1 MAQRDTVA
9 YEAMLHSR
17 LSLRESSVNFA
28 ERKVTTYFQNAH
40 THQRVFDLTH
50 KPNSTSISALISATL
65 NGSTEA
71 ENQLAQFFLSKA
83 VVATKRKLAGKLPTE
98 DQEDVALSAVKSFC
112 LGIREGGIKYQGDK
126 QLFALLH
133 KIVDR
138 KIRKLWQYH
147 LAQKRDIRQANPIE
161 TANDGNPIQS
171 PVQSGI
177 SLESIHV
184 TPEEQPA
191 VDRVLADLQTEL
203 RGLFSNLLSDLDE
216 HPRKLL
222 LALLES
228 DGNNEELARKIGR
241 SVASV
246 ERYRQLIRH
255 KLEK

>member
-1 MAQRDTVA
+1 MT
-9 YEAMLHSR
+9 
-17 LSLRESSVNFA
+17 NN
-28 ERKVTTYFQNAH
+28 TY
-40 THQRVFDLTH
+40 
-50 KPNSTSISALISATL
+50 SISALISATL
-65 NGSTEA
+65 NGSSEA

-83 VVATKRKLAGKLPTE
+83 VVATKRKLSGKLSTE

-112 LGIREGGIKYQGDK
+112 LGIRDGGIEYQGDK

-133 KIVDR
+133 KIVDG

-147 LAQKRDIRQANPIE
+147 LAQKRDIRQVNPMDTADAGIPIE
-161 TANDGNPIQS
+161 AFTQNGM
-171 PVQSGI
+171 

-184 TPEEQPA
+184 TLEEQPA
-191 VDRVLADLQTEL
+191 VNRVLADLQTEL
-203 RGLFSNLLSDLDE
+203 RGLFGNLLSDLDE

-222 LALLES
+222 LAMLES
-228 DGNNEELARKIGR
+228 DASNEELARKIGR

>member
-1 MAQRDTVA
+1 MTNDQ
-9 YEAMLHSR
+9 
-17 LSLRESSVNFA
+17 N
-28 ERKVTTYFQNAH
+28 TY
-40 THQRVFDLTH
+40 
-50 KPNSTSISALISATL
+50 SISALISQTL
-65 NGSTEA
+65 NGSSEA

-83 VVATKRKLAGKLPTE
+83 VVATKRKLDGKLPTE
-98 DQEDVALSAVKSFC
+98 DQEDVALSAVKSSC
-112 LGIREGGIKYQGDK
+112 LGIRDGGIEYQGDK

-147 LAQKRDIRQANPIE
+147 LAQKRDIRKVNSIE
-161 TANDGNPIQS
+161 TGSDGSPIQS
-171 PVQSGI
+171 PAPNRI

-203 RGLFSNLLSDLDE
+203 RGLFGNLLSDLDE

-222 LALLES
+222 LAMLES
-228 DGNNEELARKIGR
+228 DANNEELARKIGR

>member
-1 MAQRDTVA
+1 MTKNI
-9 YEAMLHSR
+9 Y
-17 LSLRESSVNFA
+17 
-28 ERKVTTYFQNAH
+28 
-40 THQRVFDLTH
+40 
-50 KPNSTSISALISATL
+50 SISALISATL
-65 NGSTEA
+65 KGSSEA

-83 VVATKRKLAGKLPTE
+83 VVATKRKLSGKLSTE

-112 LGIREGGIKYQGDK
+112 LGIRDGGIEYQGDK

-133 KIVDR
+133 KIVDG

-147 LAQKRDIRQANPIE
+147 LAQKRDIRQVNSIE
-161 TANDGNPIQS
+161 IEGTGIPIQTPAS
-171 PVQSGI
+171 NGV
-177 SLESIHV
+177 SLDSIYV
-184 TPEEQPA
+184 TPAEQPA

-203 RGLFSNLLSDLDE
+203 RGLFGNLLSDLDE

-222 LALLES
+222 LAMLET
-228 DGNNEELARKIGR
+228 DANNEDLARKIGR

>member
-1 MAQRDTVA
+1 MT
-9 YEAMLHSR
+9 
-17 LSLRESSVNFA
+17 NNP
-28 ERKVTTYFQNAH
+28 KTY
-40 THQRVFDLTH
+40 
-50 KPNSTSISALISATL
+50 SISALISATL
-65 NGSTEA
+65 KGSSEA

-112 LGIREGGIKYQGDK
+112 LGIRDGGIEYQGDK

-133 KIVDR
+133 TIVDR

-147 LAQKRDIRQANPIE
+147 LAQKRDIRQVNSIETEGSSNPI
-161 TANDGNPIQS
+161 AHSVPQG
-171 PVQSGI
+171 V
-177 SLESIHV
+177 SLDSIHV

-203 RGLFSNLLSDLDE
+203 RGLFGNLLSDLDE

-222 LALLES
+222 LVMLES
-228 DGNNEELARKIGR
+228 DSNNEELARKIGR

>member
-1 MAQRDTVA
+1 M
-9 YEAMLHSR
+9 
-17 LSLRESSVNFA
+17 
-28 ERKVTTYFQNAH
+28 TTN
-40 THQRVFDLTH
+40 
-50 KPNSTSISALISATL
+50 PSTYSISALISATL
-65 NGSTEA
+65 KGSSEA

-112 LGIREGGIKYQGDK
+112 LGIRDGGIEYQGDK

-133 KIVDR
+133 KIVDA

-147 LAQKRDIRQANPIE
+147 LAQKRDIRQVNSME
-161 TANDGNPIQS
+161 TADAGSPLQTPVRNDIN
-171 PVQSGI
+171 GI

-184 TPEEQPA
+184 TLEEQPA

-203 RGLFSNLLSDLDE
+203 RGLFGNLLSDLDE

-222 LALLES
+222 LAMLES
-228 DGNNEELARKIGR
+228 DASNEELARKIGR

>member
-1 MAQRDTVA
+1 MT
-9 YEAMLHSR
+9 E
-17 LSLRESSVNFA
+17 NPI
-28 ERKVTTYFQNAH
+28 TY
-40 THQRVFDLTH
+40 
-50 KPNSTSISALISATL
+50 SISALISETL
-65 NGSTEA
+65 KGSSEA

-112 LGIREGGIKYQGDK
+112 LGIRDGGIEYQGDK

-133 KIVDR
+133 KIVDS

-147 LAQKRDIRQANPIE
+147 LAQKRDIRQVNSLE
-161 TANDGNPIQS
+161 TGGVGNPIQTPAS
-171 PVQSGI
+171 NGL

-203 RGLFSNLLSDLDE
+203 RGLFGSLLSTLDE

-222 LALLES
+222 LAMLES
-228 DGNNEELARKIGR
+228 DANNEELARKIGR

-246 ERYRQLIRH
+246 ERYRQLIRY

>member
-1 MAQRDTVA
+1 M
-9 YEAMLHSR
+9 
-17 LSLRESSVNFA
+17 
-28 ERKVTTYFQNAH
+28 
-40 THQRVFDLTH
+40 THNPET
-50 KPNSTSISALISATL
+50 TSISSLISKTL
-65 NGSTEA
+65 KGSIEA

-83 VVATKRKLAGKLPTE
+83 VVATKQKLSGKLPTE

-112 LGIREGGIKYQGDK
+112 LGIRDGGIEYQGDK
-126 QLFALLH
+126 QLSALLH
-133 KIVDR
+133 KIVDA

-147 LAQKRDIRQANPIE
+147 LAQKRDIRQVNSIDNSDVSNPSL
-161 TANDGNPIQS
+161 T
-171 PVQSGI
+171 PVQNGV

-203 RGLFSNLLSDLDE
+203 RGLFGNLLSDLDE

-222 LALLES
+222 LAMLET
-228 DGNNEELARKIGR
+228 DANNEQLAQKIGR

>member
-1 MAQRDTVA
+1 MAQRDTA
-9 YEAMLHSR
+9 FEAMLHCR
-17 LSLRESSVNFA
+17 LSLRESNATFA
-28 ERKVTTYFQNAH
+28 ERKATINCSDRTYSPASL
-40 THQRVFDLTH
+40 DLT
-50 KPNSTSISALISATL
+50 KNPATYTISSLISATL
-65 NGSTEA
+65 DGSTEA

-112 LGIREGGIKYQGDK
+112 LGIRDGGIEYQGDK

-133 KIVDR
+133 SIVDR

-147 LAQKRDIRQANPIE
+147 LAQKRDIRQVNSME
-161 TANDGNPIQS
+161 TASDGYPIQS
-171 PVQSGI
+171 PASNGI

-222 LALLES
+222 LAMLET
-228 DGNNEELARKIGR
+228 DANNEALARKIGR

>member
-1 MAQRDTVA
+1 MT
-9 YEAMLHSR
+9 H
-17 LSLRESSVNFA
+17 NPN
-28 ERKVTTYFQNAH
+28 TY
-40 THQRVFDLTH
+40 
-50 KPNSTSISALISATL
+50 SISALISATL
-65 NGSTEA
+65 EGSSEA

-83 VVATKRKLAGKLPTE
+83 VAASKRKLSGKLPTE

-112 LGIREGGIKYQGDK
+112 LGIRDGGIEYQGDK

-133 KIVDR
+133 KIVDT

-147 LAQKRDIRQANPIE
+147 LAQKRDIRRVNSME
-161 TANDGNPIQS
+161 TADLGPFEAPAQNGL
-171 PVQSGI
+171 

-203 RGLFSNLLSDLDE
+203 RGLFGNLLSDLDE

-222 LALLES
+222 LAMLES
-228 DGNNEELARKIGR
+228 DAGNEELARKIGR

>member
-1 MAQRDTVA
+1 MT
-9 YEAMLHSR
+9 
-17 LSLRESSVNFA
+17 NNPN
-28 ERKVTTYFQNAH
+28 TY
-40 THQRVFDLTH
+40 
-50 KPNSTSISALISATL
+50 SISALISATL
-65 NGSTEA
+65 KGSSEA

-83 VVATKRKLAGKLPTE
+83 VVATKRKLAGKLSTE

-112 LGIREGGIKYQGDK
+112 LGIRDGGIEYQGDK

-133 KIVDR
+133 KIVDG

-147 LAQKRDIRQANPIE
+147 LAQKRDIRQVNSIE
-161 TANDGNPIQS
+161 TEGAGNPIQS
-171 PVQSGI
+171 PAPNGV
-177 SLESIHV
+177 SLDSIYV
-184 TPEEQPA
+184 TPDEQPA

-203 RGLFSNLLSDLDE
+203 RGLFGNLLSDLDE

-222 LALLES
+222 LAMLET
-228 DGNNEELARKIGR
+228 DANNEELAQKIGR